1 MLNKVRAICIFIFA
15 FLAFISLDLH
25 VNADTYYYDFEKQT
39 SLNVGDQYV
48 FTPLDASLTGLFSEF
63 PTGSALLKIT
73 GTKENPGDS
82 DTKCDQY
89 IKEKYGTTADYYV
102 DVITKGRNFDNCKK
116 GGIISV
122 DGGYRYFCQG
132 GGTRDA
138 GTFSSCTYK
147 TLEQSQN
154 NKQTPV
160 IDRCTATD
168 IVYGQTLK
176 DSILSAHFEGEEV
189 DGTLAWATDSIMPTV
204 ADSGREY
211 DVIFTPYDTDKYNVV
226 LLKSNL
232 NINRQPIQEPYNGTA
247 FVYDGS
253 EHIYTEGA
261 SDYYTLSGETSGV
274 NAGNYEFS
282 ASLKDKYNTCWAGSG
297 KADDMLIRWVINP
310 KSLDDEDIDVSDPEP
325 VTYNSLEQVQ
335 SITVRDSG
343 KLLVQGT
350 DYEIFFSDNI
360 DAGVALV
367 RVVGIGNYTDVLE
380 KTFDIYP
387 KSLNDE
393 SISVYLEHSP

>member
-1 MLNKVRAICIFIFA
+1 MLNKVRAICTFIFA

-25 VNADTYYYDFEKQT
+25 VNADTYYYDFEEQT
-39 SLNVGDQYV
+39 VFDVGKQYV
-48 FTPLDASLTGLFSEF
+48 FTPSDAILTGLFSEF

-73 GTKENPGDS
+73 GTKANPGS
-82 DTKCDQY
+82 GDTGCDQY
-89 IKEKYGTTADYYV
+89 IRAKYGTTADYYV
-102 DVITKGRNFDNCKK
+102 DVITSGQGFDGCMK
-116 GGIISV
+116 GGIVRV
-122 DGGYRYFCQG
+122 DNGWSYFCQAG
-132 GGTRDA
+132 GAQDVKPFRG
-138 GTFSSCTYK
+138 CTYK
-147 TLEQSQN
+147 TLEQSLN

-176 DSILSAHFEGEEV
+176 DSVLSAHFKDEEV
-189 DGTLAWATDSIMPTV
+189 EGTLAWATDSIMPTV

-211 DVIFTPYDTDKYNVV
+211 DVIFTPYDTDEYNVV
-226 LLKSNL
+226 LLKASL

-247 FVYDGS
+247 FVYNGS
-253 EHIYTEGA
+253 RHIYTEEA

-274 NAGNYEFS
+274 DAGDYEIS